1 MNAAQDRNRL
11 PQMRA
16 SDADRDAV
24 VAALSEHF
32 QTGRL
37 TSEEFDERTGRAL
50 TARTLGELDD
60 LMADLPA
67 INAAAPAPAAQ
78 PRGLRYPLLAMV
90 AAALVVLVIVAFVL
104 GAGAGSHRWDFW
116 PVIPIGLI
124 IARRFAGPR
133 RAHRGPLAEFTA
145 ERDGTGSREARE

>member
-11 PQMRA
+11 PQMKA

-37 TSEEFDERTGRAL
+37 TPEEFDERAGRAL
-50 TARTLGELDD
+50 AARTLGELDE

-67 INAAAPAPAAQ
+67 VNVAGPAPVAQ
-78 PRGLRYPLLAMV
+78 PRGLRYPLLAAV
-90 AAALVVLVIVAFVL
+90 AAALVVLVIITFVL
-104 GAGAGSHRWDFW
+104 GAGAGPHRWDVW
-116 PVIPIGLI
+116 PVIPVGLL
-124 IARRFAGPR
+124 IARRLAGPR
-133 RAHRGPLAEFTA
+133 RAHRGLPAELAA
-145 ERDGTGSREARE
+145 ERDGTGSREPRA